1 MIDLTFR
8 TNFKIS
14 PPKIFCSPQMP
25 RLTNYIEKL
34 CENLYEIIRG
44 EIPMSRSGS
53 ILAAITAILL
63 NKIARDLLM
72 HCLKV

>member
-1 MIDLTFR
+1 
-8 TNFKIS
+8 
-14 PPKIFCSPQMP
+14 MP